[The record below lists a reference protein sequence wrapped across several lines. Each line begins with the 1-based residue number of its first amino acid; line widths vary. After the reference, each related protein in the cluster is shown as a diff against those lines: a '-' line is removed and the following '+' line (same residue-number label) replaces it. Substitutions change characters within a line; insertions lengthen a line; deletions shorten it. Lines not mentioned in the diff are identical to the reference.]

1 MSRKK
6 RNKGRLADKFGGV
19 EGTNRDSFSAGKEKK
34 KDQDGGV
41 GKGVD
46 LCHRHR
52 VVGVVHVVVKAPRR

>member
-1 MSRKK
+1 M
-6 RNKGRLADKFGGV
+6 
-19 EGTNRDSFSAGKEKK
+19 DSFSAGKEKK

-52 VVGVVHVVVKAPRR
+52 VVGVVHVVIKAPRR